1 MGRWRARTPTLFMR
15 VQRCGVMPSIDV
27 THFSD
32 PCCPWA
38 YSSSPFLAVLRWR
51 YGAQLNWRHVMIGL
65 TEKAEQY
72 EARGYTPS
80 RQAHGFVDF
89 RKRGMP
95 FSTAVKT
102 RMSGTSRACRAV
114 VATRLTAP
122 ELELT
127 AFRAIQFGQ
136 FTGGRPMDEDDA
148 IADALRWAEGLDPQ
162 KIVSLIDSPDVLEA
176 YEADRAEA
184 RTAEGGPTEA
194 QGRAANSDGK
204 VRFTAPSLVF
214 RQGDRSLEAGGF
226 QQYDAYDVCIANLD
240 PTLDRRDPA
249 QPGEDLV
256 ELLESEPWGLTTR
269 EVAQVMAGR
278 NDPPDDLAAEDALI
292 DVLAEGRI
300 RRDDLG
306 NGALWRPVGGGAANG
321 RAGHAA
327 AAAGAR

>member
-1 MGRWRARTPTLFMR
+1 MT
-15 VQRCGVMPSIDV
+15 SIDV

-38 YSSSPFLAVLRWR
+38 YSSSPYLAVLRWR

-65 TEKAEQY
+65 TEHASQY
-72 EARGYTPS
+72 EERGYTPV
-80 RQAHGFVDF
+80 RQARGFRNF
-89 RKRGMP
+89 RWRGMP

-114 VATRLTAP
+114 VATRLSAP
-122 ELELT
+122 EHELA
-127 AFRAIQFGQ
+127 AFRALQFGQ

-148 IADALRWAEGLDPQ
+148 IEAALRWADGVDARRVVSMLDAPE
-162 KIVSLIDSPDVLEA
+162 VVEA
-176 YEADRAEA
+176 YESDRAEA

-214 RQGDRSLEAGGF
+214 RQGERSLEAGGF
-226 QQYDAYDVCIANLD
+226 QQYDAYDVCVANLD
-240 PTLDRRDPA
+240 PTLQRRDPA
-249 QPGEDLV
+249 ATGDDLV
-256 ELLESEPWGLTTR
+256 ALLEGEPWGLTTR

-278 NDPPDDLAAEDALI
+278 NDPPDDAAAEDALI
-292 DVLAEGRI
+292 DVLADGRV

-306 NGALWRPVGGGAANG
+306 DGALWRLA
-321 RAGHAA
+321 
-327 AAAGAR
+327 